1 MQNPN
6 EDTEWNDILRA
17 QGILP
22 PRPKTPP
29 TPSPPGSPTISEK
42 LQDASDAALKEL
54 EDDAPDSDTERVV
67 QEYRRKRMQ
76 ELRREERKGRFG
88 EILPIGRDDYK
99 REVTEAS
106 IVDEE
111 GKEGSGRG
119 QPVVCYLYKDGDVA
133 CTRLTGHLKTLA
145 ARYPSTKFVSII
157 GNKCIE
163 NYPDRHLPTLFFYRN
178 GNPVSQVT
186 AWGTDRPR
194 TLQGMNA
201 ITKPRNNIL
210 RVFSTPIIEIESI
223 LRALGMI
230 PEQPPTQPRQPKQD
244 GSDDEDEVQRLSAA
258 LRGSKLGES
267 KQGAG
272 TVNAPTSKIRGPS
285 RPTVEDDDS
294 DFDL

>member
-54 EDDAPDSDTERVV
+54 EDDADSDTERIV

-76 ELRREERKGRFG
+76 ELRREEKKGRFG
-88 EILPIGRDDYK
+88 EMLPIGRDDYK

-106 IVDEE
+106 KVDEE
-111 GKEGSGRG
+111 GKEGSGGG

-133 CTRLTGHLKTLA
+133 CTRLAGHLKTLA
-145 ARYPSTKFVSII
+145 TRYPSTKFVSII

-194 TLQGMNA
+194 TL
-201 ITKPRNNIL
+201 P
-210 RVFSTPIIEIESI
+210 EIESI

-230 PEQPPTQPRQPKQD
+230 PEQPPAQPRQSKQD
-244 GSDDEDEVQRLSAA
+244 GSEDEDEVQRLSSA
-258 LRGSKLGES
+258 LRGSKLGEPR
-267 KQGAG
+267 QGSG

>member
-6 EDTEWNDILRA
+6 EDTEWNDILRKH
-17 QGILP
+17 GIIP
-22 PRPKTPP
+22 ERPKTPP
-29 TPSPPGSPTISEK
+29 SPPPAPSPTISEK
-42 LQDASDAALKEL
+42 LKGASDTALKEL
-54 EDDAPDSDTERVV
+54 EDDAGDSETERIV

-76 ELRREERKGRFG
+76 EFRKEQKRGRFG
-88 EILPIGRDDYK
+88 EMIPIGRDDYK

-106 IVDEE
+106 QVDEE
-111 GKEGSGRG
+111 GMEGRGFG

-133 CTRLTGHLKTLA
+133 CSRLTGHLRTLA
-145 ARYPSTKFVSII
+145 AKYPSTKFVSII

-194 TLQGMNA
+194 TLQ
-201 ITKPRNNIL
+201 
-210 RVFSTPIIEIESI
+210 EIESI

-230 PEQPPTQPRQPKQD
+230 PEKAPVPPQANPD
-244 GSDDEDEVQRLSAA
+244 NSGSEDDVQRLTSAI
-258 LRGSKLGES
+258 RSTKLNEP
-267 KQGAG
+267 KQGTG
-272 TVNAPTSKIRGPS
+272 TVNAQTSKIRGPS
-285 RPTVEDDDS
+285 KPTVEDDDS

>member
-6 EDTEWNDILRA
+6 EDTEWNDILRKH
-17 QGILP
+17 GIIP
-22 PRPKTPP
+22 ERPKTPP
-29 TPSPPGSPTISEK
+29 SPPPAPSPTISEK
-42 LQDASDAALKEL
+42 LKGASDSALKEL
-54 EDDAPDSDTERVV
+54 EDDAGDSETERIV

-76 ELRREERKGRFG
+76 ELRKEQRRGRFG
-88 EILPIGRDDYK
+88 EMIPIGRDDYK

-106 IVDEE
+106 QVDEE
-111 GKEGSGRG
+111 GMQGRGLG
-119 QPVVCYLYKDGDVA
+119 QPVVCYLYKDGNVA
-133 CTRLTGHLKTLA
+133 CSRLTEHLKTLA

-194 TLQGMNA
+194 TLQ
-201 ITKPRNNIL
+201 
-210 RVFSTPIIEIESI
+210 EIESI

-230 PEQPPTQPRQPKQD
+230 PEKQPAQPQANPND
-244 GSDDEDEVQRLSAA
+244 SGSEDEVQRLTSTI
-258 LRGSKLGES
+258 RGTKLSEPKRGT
-267 KQGAG
+267 G
-272 TVNAPTSKIRGPS
+272 TVNAQTSKIRGPS
-285 RPTVEDDDS
+285 KPTVEDDDS

>member
-6 EDTEWNDILRA
+6 EDTEWNDILRK

-29 TPSPPGSPTISEK
+29 SPSPPPSPTISDK
-42 LQDASDAALKEL
+42 LKGASDSVLKEL
-54 EDDAPDSDTERVV
+54 EDDAGNSETERIV
-67 QEYRRKRMQ
+67 QEYRRKRLR
-76 ELRREERKGRFG
+76 ELRSAEKRGRFG
-88 EILPIGRDDYK
+88 EMLPIGRDDYK

-106 IVDEE
+106 QIDEE
-111 GKEGSGRG
+111 GAEGKGRG

-133 CTRLTGHLKTLA
+133 CSRLTEHLKILA

-178 GNPVSQVT
+178 GSPVSQVT

-194 TLQGMNA
+194 TLQD
-201 ITKPRNNIL
+201 
-210 RVFSTPIIEIESI
+210 IEGI
-223 LRALGMI
+223 LRALAMI
-230 PEQPPTQPRQPKQD
+230 PEKPPVQQPQSNPDSPD
-244 GSDDEDEVQRLSAA
+244 SDDEVQRLSSA
-258 LRGSKLGES
+258 LRGSKLGEP
-267 KQGAG
+267 KLGTG
-272 TVNAPTSKIRGPS
+272 TVNVRTSKLRGPS
-285 RPTVEDDDS
+285 RPAVEDDDS

>member
-42 LQDASDAALKEL
+42 LRDTSDAALKEL
-54 EDDAPDSDTERVV
+54 EEDAADSDTERIV
-67 QEYRRKRMQ
+67 QEYRRKRMH
-76 ELRREERKGRFG
+76 ELRQEEKRGRFG
-88 EILPIGRDDYK
+88 EVLPIGRDDYK
-99 REVTEAS
+99 REVTETS
-106 IVDEE
+106 KVDEE

-133 CTRLTGHLKTLA
+133 CSRLTGHLKTLA

-194 TLQGMNA
+194 TLQ
-201 ITKPRNNIL
+201 
-210 RVFSTPIIEIESI
+210 EIESI

-230 PEQPPTQPRQPKQD
+230 PEQPSAQPSRSKPD
-244 GSDDEDEVQRLSAA
+244 HSDSEDEVQRLSSA
-258 LRGSKLGES
+258 LRGSTIAGEP
-267 KQGAG
+267 KRGAG
-272 TVNAPTSKIRGPS
+272 TVNALTSKIRGPS

>member
-6 EDTEWNDILRA
+6 EDTEWNDILRKH
-17 QGILP
+17 GIIP
-22 PRPKTPP
+22 ERPKTPP
-29 TPSPPGSPTISEK
+29 SPAPPPSPTISEK
-42 LQDASDAALKEL
+42 LKGASESALKEL
-54 EDDAPDSDTERVV
+54 EDDAGDSETERIV

-76 ELRREERKGRFG
+76 ELRKEQKRGRFG
-88 EILPIGRDDYK
+88 EMIPIGRDDYK

-106 IVDEE
+106 QVDEE
-111 GKEGSGRG
+111 GMQGRGLG

-133 CTRLTGHLKTLA
+133 CSRLTEHLKTLA

-194 TLQGMNA
+194 TLQ
-201 ITKPRNNIL
+201 
-210 RVFSTPIIEIESI
+210 EIESI

-230 PEQPPTQPRQPKQD
+230 PEKPSAQPQANPND
-244 GSDDEDEVQRLSAA
+244 SGSEDEVQRLTSTI
-258 LRGSKLGES
+258 RGTKLSEP
-267 KQGAG
+267 KQGTG
-272 TVNAPTSKIRGPS
+272 MVNARTSKIRGPS
-285 RPTVEDDDS
+285 KPTVEDDDS

>member
-6 EDTEWNDILRA
+6 EDTEWNDILRKH
-17 QGILP
+17 GIIP
-22 PRPKTPP
+22 ERPKTPP
-29 TPSPPGSPTISEK
+29 SPPPPPSPTISEK
-42 LQDASDAALKEL
+42 LKGASDSALKEL
-54 EDDAPDSDTERVV
+54 EDDAGDSETERIV

-76 ELRREERKGRFG
+76 ELRKEQKRGRFG
-88 EILPIGRDDYK
+88 EMMPIGRDDYK

-106 IVDEE
+106 RADEE
-111 GKEGSGRG
+111 GIEGRGLG

-133 CTRLTGHLKTLA
+133 CSRLTEHLKILA

-157 GNKCIE
+157 GSKCIE

-186 AWGTDRPR
+186 AWGKDRPR
-194 TLQGMNA
+194 TLQ
-201 ITKPRNNIL
+201 
-210 RVFSTPIIEIESI
+210 EIESI

-230 PEQPPTQPRQPKQD
+230 PEKPPVRPQTKPD
-244 GSDDEDEVQRLSAA
+244 DSDSEDEVQRLSST
-258 LRGSKLGES
+258 LRGSKLGEP
-267 KQGAG
+267 KEGTG
-272 TVNAPTSKIRGPS
+272 TVNAQTSKIRGPS

>member
-17 QGILP
+17 KGILP

-29 TPSPPGSPTISEK
+29 TPSPPGSPTVSDK
-42 LQDASDAALKEL
+42 LQDASDAVLKEL
-54 EDDAPDSDTERVV
+54 EDDAPDSDTERIV

-76 ELRREERKGRFG
+76 ELRKEEKRGRFG
-88 EILPIGRDDYK
+88 EMLPIGRDDYK

-106 IVDEE
+106 KVDEE

-133 CTRLTGHLKTLA
+133 CSRLTGHLKTLA

-194 TLQGMNA
+194 TLQ
-201 ITKPRNNIL
+201 
-210 RVFSTPIIEIESI
+210 EIESI

-230 PEQPPTQPRQPKQD
+230 PEQPPTRPRP
-244 GSDDEDEVQRLSAA
+244 SEEDDSNSEDEVQRLSSA
-258 LRGSKLGES
+258 LRGSKLS
-267 KQGAG
+267 QPKKDTG
-272 TVNAPTSKIRGPS
+272 TVNASTSKIRGPS
-285 RPTVEDDDS
+285 RPTIEDDDS

>member
-42 LQDASDAALKEL
+42 LRDTSDAVLKEL
-54 EDDAPDSDTERVV
+54 EDDAADSDTERIV

-76 ELRREERKGRFG
+76 ELRREEKRGRFG
-88 EILPIGRDDYK
+88 EMLPIGRDDYK

-106 IVDEE
+106 KVDEE
-111 GKEGSGRG
+111 GKEGGGKG

-133 CTRLTGHLKTLA
+133 CSRLTGHLKTLA

-194 TLQGMNA
+194 TLQ
-201 ITKPRNNIL
+201 
-210 RVFSTPIIEIESI
+210 EIESI

-230 PEQPPTQPRQPKQD
+230 PEQPPAQPSRSKPD
-244 GSDDEDEVQRLSAA
+244 NSGSEDEVQRLSST
-258 LRGSKLGES
+258 LRGSTIGEP
-267 KQGAG
+267 KRGAG

>member
-29 TPSPPGSPTISEK
+29 TPSPPGSPNISEK
-42 LQDASDAALKEL
+42 FQDASDAALKEL
-54 EDDAPDSDTERVV
+54 EDDAPDSDTERIV

-76 ELRREERKGRFG
+76 ELRREEKKGRFG
-88 EILPIGRDDYK
+88 EMLPIGRDDYK

-106 IVDEE
+106 KMDEE

-133 CTRLTGHLKTLA
+133 CSRLTGHLKTLA

-194 TLQGMNA
+194 TLQGAVVSIKM
-201 ITKPRNNIL
+201 PYYVQPIL
-210 RVFSTPIIEIESI
+210 TLFAEIESI

-230 PEQPPTQPRQPKQD
+230 PEQPPAQPRRSKED
-244 GSDDEDEVQRLSAA
+244 DSGSEDEIQRLSSA
-258 LRGSKLGES
+258 LRGSKLGEP
-267 KQGAG
+267 KQGTG

>member
-76 ELRREERKGRFG
+76 ELRREEKKGRFG
-88 EILPIGRDDYK
+88 EMLPIGRDDYK

-106 IVDEE
+106 KIDEE
-111 GKEGSGRG
+111 GKEGSGSG

-194 TLQGMNA
+194 TLQ
-201 ITKPRNNIL
+201 
-210 RVFSTPIIEIESI
+210 EIESI
-223 LRALGMI
+223 LRALGMVS
-230 PEQPPTQPRQPKQD
+230 EQPPAQPRQPKQGD
-244 GSDDEDEVQRLSAA
+244 SEDEDEVRRLSSA
-258 LRGSKLGES
+258 LRGSRLGEL
-267 KQGAG
+267 KQGSG
-272 TVNAPTSKIRGPS
+272 TVNAPTSKIRGPP

>member
-6 EDTEWNDILRA
+6 EDTEWNDILRKH
-17 QGILP
+17 GIIP
-22 PRPKTPP
+22 ERPKTPP
-29 TPSPPGSPTISEK
+29 SPPPARSPTISEK
-42 LQDASDAALKEL
+42 LKGASDSAMKEL
-54 EDDAPDSDTERVV
+54 EDDTGDSETERIV

-76 ELRREERKGRFG
+76 ELRKEQKRGRFG
-88 EILPIGRDDYK
+88 EMIPIGRDDYK

-106 IVDEE
+106 QVDEE
-111 GKEGSGRG
+111 GMQGRGLG
-119 QPVVCYLYKDGDVA
+119 QPVVCYLYKDGNVA
-133 CTRLTGHLKTLA
+133 CSGLTEHLKTLA

-194 TLQGMNA
+194 TLQ
-201 ITKPRNNIL
+201 
-210 RVFSTPIIEIESI
+210 EIESI

-230 PEQPPTQPRQPKQD
+230 PEKQPAQPQANPND
-244 GSDDEDEVQRLSAA
+244 SGSEDEVQRLTSTI
-258 LRGSKLGES
+258 RGTKLSEPKRGT
-267 KQGAG
+267 G
-272 TVNAPTSKIRGPS
+272 TVNAQTSKIRGPS
-285 RPTVEDDDS
+285 KPTVEDDDS

>member
-6 EDTEWNDILRA
+6 EDTEWNDILRKH
-17 QGILP
+17 GIIP
-22 PRPKTPP
+22 ERPKTPP
-29 TPSPPGSPTISEK
+29 SPPPPPSPTIAEK
-42 LQDASDAALKEL
+42 LGGASDSALKEL
-54 EDDAPDSDTERVV
+54 EDDAGDSETERIV

-76 ELRREERKGRFG
+76 EFRKEQKRGRFG
-88 EILPIGRDDYK
+88 EMMPIGRDDYK

-106 IVDEE
+106 RVDEE
-111 GKEGSGRG
+111 GMEGRGFG

-133 CTRLTGHLKTLA
+133 CSRLTEHLKILA

-194 TLQGMNA
+194 TIQ
-201 ITKPRNNIL
+201 
-210 RVFSTPIIEIESI
+210 EIESI

-230 PEQPPTQPRQPKQD
+230 PEKAPAQPRANRED
-244 GSDDEDEVQRLSAA
+244 SGSEDEVQRLSST
-258 LRGSKLGES
+258 LRGTKLREP
-267 KQGAG
+267 KQGTG
-272 TVNAPTSKIRGPS
+272 TVNAQTSKIRGPS
-285 RPTVEDDDS
+285 KPTVEDDDS

>member
-22 PRPKTPP
+22 PRPKTPS
-29 TPSPPGSPTISEK
+29 TPEPPASPTISDK
-42 LQDASDAALKEL
+42 LHGASDSALKEL
-54 EDDAPDSDTERVV
+54 EDDAPDSDTERIVE
-67 QEYRRKRMQ
+67 EYRRRRMQ
-76 ELRREERKGRFG
+76 ELRKEQKRARFG
-88 EILPIGRDDYK
+88 EMLPIGRDDYK

-106 IVDEE
+106 QVDEE
-111 GKEGSGRG
+111 GAEGSNRG
-119 QPVVCYLYKDGDVA
+119 QPVVCYLYKDGDAA
-133 CTRLTGHLKTLA
+133 CARLTEHLKTLA
-145 ARYPSTKFVSII
+145 ARYPATKFVSII

-163 NYPDRHLPTLFFYRN
+163 NYPDRHLPSLFFYRN

-194 TLQGMNA
+194 SLQ
-201 ITKPRNNIL
+201 
-210 RVFSTPIIEIESI
+210 EIESI

-230 PEQPPTQPRQPKQD
+230 PEQPPAQQRQAKQD
-244 GSDDEDEVQRLSAA
+244 DSEDEDEVQRLSSA
-258 LRGSKLGES
+258 LRGSKLGEA
-267 KQGAG
+267 KQGTG
-272 TVNAPTSKIRGPS
+272 TVNAKTSKIRGPS

>member
-6 EDTEWNDILRA
+6 EDTEWNDILRKH
-17 QGILP
+17 GILP

-29 TPSPPGSPTISEK
+29 SPSPPPSPTISDK
-42 LQDASDAALKEL
+42 LKGASESALKEL
-54 EDDAPDSDTERVV
+54 EDDAADSETERIV

-76 ELRREERKGRFG
+76 EFRNAEKRGRFG

-106 IVDEE
+106 RVDEE
-111 GKEGSGRG
+111 GAEGAGRG

-133 CTRLTGHLKTLA
+133 CSRLTEHLKTLA

-178 GNPVSQVT
+178 GNLVSQVT

-194 TLQGMNA
+194 TLQ
-201 ITKPRNNIL
+201 
-210 RVFSTPIIEIESI
+210 EIESI

-230 PEQPPTQPRQPKQD
+230 PEQPPIQPRSNPD
-244 GSDDEDEVQRLSAA
+244 DSGSEDEVQRLSSA
-258 LRGSKLGES
+258 LRGSKLGEP
-267 KQGAG
+267 KPGTG
-272 TVNAPTSKIRGPS
+272 TVNAQTSKIRGPS